1 MKKITLLFLMF
12 APFLSFGQV
21 GPIRNWVD
29 SEVKL
34 TDSRGNTVMVTNS
47 LPKGGGVVYQ
57 NEKKYGYVNFW
68 TRMSNQSATPIEL
81 KVKFPEVTFFKSP
94 DSYIKIV
101 LPKESMNIEK
111 EQLFDYGLTN
121 LQSILNDESNQ
132 LGILQKKIS
141 PKEDYLFYVTVFIHI
156 EGSGPAGPAR
166 AKFELNDKEL
176 LYKISIGSD
185 TTLIPC
191 GSLEFKN

>member
-1 MKKITLLFLMF
+1 MKLFIPVFLLFVYLN
-12 APFLSFGQV
+12 ANGQV
-21 GPIRNWVD
+21 GPLRNWVD
-29 SEVKL
+29 SEVKHK
-34 TDSRGNTVMVTNS
+34 DSKGNSVMMTNS

-57 NEKKYGYVNFW
+57 NGKKYGYVVFW
-68 TRMSNQSATPIEL
+68 TRMSNQSATTIEL

-121 LQSILNDESNQ
+121 FQSLLNDESNQ
-132 LGILQKKIS
+132 LGILQKKIG

-156 EGSGPAGPAR
+156 EGGGSAR
-166 AKFELNDKEL
+166 AKFELTDKEL

-191 GSLEFKN
+191 GSLDFKN

>member
-1 MKKITLLFLMF
+1 MKLFISVFLLFVYLN
-12 APFLSFGQV
+12 ANGQV
-21 GPIRNWVD
+21 GPLRNWVD
-29 SEVKL
+29 SEVKHK
-34 TDSRGNTVMVTNS
+34 DSKGNSVMITNS

-57 NEKKYGYVNFW
+57 NGKKYGYVVFW

-101 LPKESMNIEK
+101 LPKETMKIEK

-121 LQSILNDESNQ
+121 FQSLLNDETNQ
-132 LGILQKKIS
+132 LGILQKKIG

-156 EGSGPAGPAR
+156 EGGGSAR

-176 LYKISIGSD
+176 LYKISMGSD

>member
-1 MKKITLLFLMF
+1 MKLVASVFLLFIYLN
-12 APFLSFGQV
+12 ANGQV
-21 GPIRNWVD
+21 GPPRNWVD
-29 SEVKL
+29 SKIKY
-34 TDSRGNTVMVTNS
+34 TDSKGNSVMMTNS

-57 NEKKYGYVNFW
+57 NGKKYGYVVFW

-132 LGILQKKIS
+132 LSILQKKIS
-141 PKEDYLFYVTVFIHI
+141 PKEDYFFYVTVFIHI
-156 EGSGPAGPAR
+156 EKGVSAR

-176 LYKISIGSD
+176 FYKISMGSD

-191 GSLEFKN
+191 GSLDFKN